1 MSTVLFVFLLY
12 LVGMVIVGI
21 ITARLAS
28 KSLDDFILGGRKL
41 WTPVIALSE
50 KGTDM
55 SAWLLIGLPG
65 QAFKMGLG
73 ALWAGI
79 GVWLGSLFNWLVIAT
94 PMRKLSGKF
103 NALTLPD
110 YFESRFDDTSHLLRV
125 TSSVLI
131 VFFFTLYVSAQVVGA
146 GKILASTFN
155 IHHVVGMLIGLS
167 IILFYTMAGGFI
179 AESWTD
185 FFQGLIMAIALIL
198 MSIVG
203 VIALG
208 GLGSAF
214 SRIGSLDAKAV
225 LLSAGESGTALYLG
239 LILGSLAIGFGYAG
253 QPHILMRYMALQDAK
268 EVKKAALIAMTW
280 TTFAVGG
287 AIFLGFFAIPFL
299 RGEITDP
306 EHVTLA
312 FATKILPGWLVGFVL
327 AAATAAMMSTVD
339 SQLLV
344 ATSAITE
351 DIYRKLINPRASQKS
366 LVRLARIFTAIVAII
381 AFIFGLRAERL
392 VYWLVLYAWGGLAA
406 SFGPPLILSLLWMR
420 TTKIGVF
427 AGMVI
432 GAITIVIWYNVPAL
446 KDFLYELVPGF
457 LLSLLITWL
466 VSLIT
471 QKSKIPKP
479 SLNRN
484 GLDKDLNA

>member
-1 MSTVLFVFLLY
+1 MSMVLIVFLIY
-12 LVGMVIVGI
+12 LVGMVIAGI

-28 KSLDDFILGGRKL
+28 KSLDNFILGGRKI

-94 PMRKLSGKF
+94 PLRKLTGKF

-110 YFESRFDDTSHLLRV
+110 YFESRFEDTSHLLRI
-125 TSSVLI
+125 TSSILI

-146 GKILASTFN
+146 GKILASAFN
-155 IHHVVGMLIGLS
+155 IHQIVGMLIGLS

-185 FFQGLIMAIALIL
+185 FFQGLIMAVALVL
-198 MSIVG
+198 MCVVG

-208 GLGSAF
+208 GFSSAF
-214 SRIGSLDAKAV
+214 SRIGSIDHKAV

-239 LILGSLAIGFGYAG
+239 LILGGLAIGFGYAG
-253 QPHILMRYMALQDAK
+253 QPHIVMRYMALQDAK
-268 EVKKAALIAMTW
+268 EVKKAAIIAMTW

-312 FATKILPGWLVGFVL
+312 FAAKILPPWLVGFIL

-344 ATSAITE
+344 ATSAISE
-351 DIYRKLINPRASQKS
+351 DIYRKIINPDASQKY
-366 LVRLARIFTAIVAII
+366 LVKLARIFTAVVAII
-381 AFIFGLRAERL
+381 AFILGLRAERL

-406 SFGPPLILSLLWMR
+406 SFGPPLILSLKWKGTTR
-420 TTKIGVF
+420 TGVF
-427 AGMVI
+427 AGMIV
-432 GAITIVIWYNVPAL
+432 GAITIVIWYNTPVL
-446 KDFLYELVPGF
+446 KNFLYELVPGF
-457 LLSLLITWL
+457 VFSLLATWL
-466 VSLIT
+466 VSLATRVSEHQGI
-471 QKSKIPKP
+471 
-479 SLNRN
+479 R
-484 GLDKDLNA
+484 

>member
-1 MSTVLFVFLLY
+1 MSTVLLVFLLY
-12 LVGMVIVGI
+12 LAGMVLVGI

-28 KSLDDFILGGRKL
+28 RSIDDFILGGKKM

-79 GVWLGSLFNWLVIAT
+79 GVWLGSLFNWIVIAT
-94 PMRKLSGKF
+94 PLRKLTGKY

-110 YFESRFDDTSHLLRV
+110 YFESRFEDKSHLLRI
-125 TSSVLI
+125 TSSILI

-146 GKILASTFN
+146 GKILASTFQISN
-155 IHHVVGMLIGLS
+155 VVGMLIGMS
-167 IILFYTMAGGFI
+167 IILFYTMMGGFI

-185 FFQGLIMAIALIL
+185 FIQGLIMVTALIL
-198 MSIVG
+198 LCVA
-203 VIALG
+203 ALLSCG
-208 GLGSAF
+208 GLGSIVA
-214 SRIGSLDAKAV
+214 RVKDIDPHAV
-225 LLSAGESGTALYLG
+225 LMSAGESGFPLYIG

-253 QPHILMRYMALQDAK
+253 QPHIVMRYMALK
-268 EVKKAALIAMTW
+268 NENEVKKAAIIAMTW
-280 TTFAVGG
+280 TTFAVFA
-287 AIFLGFFAIPFL
+287 AILVGFFAIPFL

-312 FATKILPGWLVGFVL
+312 FAAKLLPGWLVGFIL
-327 AAATAAMMSTVD
+327 AAAVAAMMSTVD

-351 DIYRKLINPRASQKS
+351 DIYRKLINPAASQKY
-366 LVRLARIFTAIVAII
+366 LVLLARIFTVVVAVI
-381 AFIFGLRAERL
+381 AFVLGLGAEQL

-406 SFGPPLILSLLWMR
+406 SFGPPLILSLLWKR
-420 TTKIGVF
+420 TTKLGVF
-427 AGMVI
+427 TGMLV
-432 GAITIVIWYNVPAL
+432 GAITIVVWYNVPVL
-446 KDFLYELVPGF
+446 KNNLYELVPGF
-457 LLSLLITWL
+457 ILSLVITWL
-466 VSLIT
+466 VSLFT
-471 QKSKIPKP
+471 RAKVPQRQ
-479 SLNRN
+479 N
-484 GLDKDLNA
+484 

>member
-1 MSTVLFVFLLY
+1 
-12 LVGMVIVGI
+12 MVIVGI
-21 ITARLAS
+21 VTARFAS
-28 KSLDDFILGGRKL
+28 KSLDDFILGGRKM

-65 QAFKMGLG
+65 QAFTMGIG

-94 PMRKLSGKF
+94 PLRRLAGKY

-110 YFESRFDDTSHLLRV
+110 YFESRFNDTSHILRI
-125 TSSVLI
+125 TSSLLI

-146 GKILASTFN
+146 GKILSSTFG
-155 IHHVVGMLIGLS
+155 IHQVYGMIIGLS
-167 IILFYTMAGGFI
+167 IILFYTMMGGFI

-185 FFQGLIMAIALIL
+185 FFQGIIM
-198 MSIVG
+198 
-203 VIALG
+203 VIALVLMCIVALAITG
-208 GLGSAF
+208 GFGPVFAHV
-214 SRIGSLDAKAV
+214 RGIDPTAAMM
-225 LLSAGESGTALYLG
+225 SAGESGMALWLG
-239 LILGSLAIGFGYAG
+239 LILGGLAIGFGYAG
-253 QPHILMRYMALQDAK
+253 QPHIVMRYMALKETK
-268 EVKKAALIAMTW
+268 EVKKAAIIAMTW
-280 TTFAVGG
+280 TTFAVAG
-287 AIFLGFFAIPFL
+287 AIFLGFLAIPFL

-312 FATKILPGWLVGFVL
+312 FATKILPGWLVGFIL

-351 DIYRKLINPRASQKS
+351 DIYRKLINPNASQKY
-366 LVRLARIFTAIVAII
+366 LVRQARIFTVVIAVI
-381 AFIFGLRAERL
+381 AFVLGLFANKL

-406 SFGPPLILSLLWMR
+406 SFGPPLILSLLWKR

-427 AGMVI
+427 VGMIV

-446 KDFLYELVPGF
+446 KSFMYELIPGF
-457 LLSLLITWL
+457 FLALLATWI
-466 VSLIT
+466 VSLFT
-471 QKSKIPKP
+471 RRSDDGGHE
-479 SLNRN
+479 S
-484 GLDKDLNA
+484 GMD

>member
-1 MSTVLFVFLLY
+1 MSSVLLVFLIY

-28 KSLDDFILGGRKL
+28 KSLDDFILGGRKM

-65 QAFKMGLG
+65 QAFKMGIG
-73 ALWAGI
+73 AIWAGI

-94 PMRKLSGKF
+94 PLRRLSGKY
-103 NALTLPD
+103 NALTVPD
-110 YFESRFDDTSHLLRV
+110 YFESRFNDKSHILRI
-125 TSSVLI
+125 TSSILI

-155 IHHVVGMLIGLS
+155 IHHIVGMVIGLS

-185 FFQGLIMAIALIL
+185 FFQGLIMVVALIL

-203 VIALG
+203 IIAVG
-208 GLGSAF
+208 GF
-214 SRIGSLDAKAV
+214 SNVFAKVGAIDTKAV
-225 LLSAGESGTALYLG
+225 LLSAGNSGTALYLG
-239 LILGSLAIGFGYAG
+239 LILGGLAIGFGYAG
-253 QPHILMRYMALQDAK
+253 QPHIVMRYMALQDTK
-268 EVKKAALIAMTW
+268 EVKKAAIIAMTW
-280 TTFAVGG
+280 TTFAVAG
-287 AIFLGFFAIPFL
+287 AILVGFIAIPFL
-299 RGEITDP
+299 RGEIADP

-312 FATKILPGWLVGFVL
+312 FAAKIFPGWLVGFIL

-344 ATSAITE
+344 ATSSITE
-351 DIYRKLINPRASQKS
+351 DIYRKLINPNASQRH
-366 LVRLARIFTAIVAII
+366 LVFLARVFTVIVAVI
-381 AFIFGLRAERL
+381 AFILGLSAEKA

-406 SFGPPLILSLLWMR
+406 SFGPPLIMSLLWKR
-420 TTKIGVF
+420 TTKTGALV
-427 AGMVI
+427 GMIVGAVVI
-432 GAITIVIWYNVPAL
+432 VVWYNVPAL
-446 KDFLYELVPGF
+446 KGLLYELIPGF
-457 LLSLLITWL
+457 VLGLSATII
-466 VSLIT
+466 VSLFT
-471 QKSKIPKP
+471 RAQTSAEEQN
-479 SLNRN
+479 S
-484 GLDKDLNA
+484 

>member
-1 MSTVLFVFLLY
+1 MSTVLLVFLLY

-21 ITARLAS
+21 VTARLAS
-28 KSLDDFILGGRKL
+28 KSLDDFILGGRKM

-65 QAFKMGLG
+65 QAFRMGLG

-94 PMRKLSGKF
+94 PLRKLAGKY

-110 YFESRFDDTSHLLRV
+110 YFESRFNDTSHLLRI
-125 TSSVLI
+125 TSSILI

-146 GKILASTFN
+146 GKILASTFQ
-155 IHHVVGMLIGLS
+155 ISPVIGMVIGLS
-167 IILFYTMAGGFI
+167 IILFYTIMGGFV

-185 FFQGLIMAIALIL
+185 FFQGIIM
-198 MSIVG
+198 
-203 VIALG
+203 VIALVLMCVVAVITFG
-208 GLGSAF
+208 GIGKIFAEISA
-214 SRIGSLDAKAV
+214 IDPKAV

-239 LILGSLAIGFGYAG
+239 LILGGLAIGFGYAG
-253 QPHILMRYMALQDAK
+253 QPHIVMRYMALQDPK
-268 EVKKAALIAMTW
+268 EVKKAAIIAMTW
-280 TTFAVGG
+280 TTFAVTA
-287 AIFLGFFAIPFL
+287 AIFLGFFAIPLL

-312 FATKILPGWLVGFVL
+312 FAARILPGWLVGFIL

-344 ATSAITE
+344 ATSAVTE
-351 DIYRKLINPRASQKS
+351 DIYRKLINPAASQKY
-366 LVRLARIFTAIVAII
+366 LVRLARIFTVVIAII
-381 AFIFGLRAERL
+381 AFILGLSAEQA

-406 SFGPPLILSLLWMR
+406 SFGPPLILSLLWRR
-420 TTKIGVF
+420 TTRMGVF
-427 AGMVI
+427 AGMVM
-432 GAITIVIWYNVPAL
+432 GAITIVVWYNVPAL
-446 KDFLYELVPGF
+446 KAFLYELIPGF
-457 LLSLLITWL
+457 GLSLIATWL
-466 VSLIT
+466 VSLVT
-471 QKSKIPKP
+471 RRSGDASPE
-479 SLNRN
+479 ST
-484 GLDKDLNA
+484 

>member
-1 MSTVLFVFLLY
+1 M
-12 LVGMVIVGI
+12 
-21 ITARLAS
+21 
-28 KSLDDFILGGRKL
+28 

-65 QAFKMGLG
+65 QAFKMGIG

-94 PMRKLSGKF
+94 PLRRLTGKF

-110 YFESRFDDTSHLLRV
+110 YFESRFEDNSHILRI
-125 TSSVLI
+125 TSSILI

-146 GKILASTFN
+146 GKILAATFN
-155 IHHVVGMLIGLS
+155 IHQTVGMMIGLG
-167 IILFYTMAGGFI
+167 IILFYTMMGGFI

-185 FFQGLIMAIALIL
+185 FIQGLIMVVALVL
-198 MSIVG
+198 MCIVG
-203 VIALG
+203 IISFG
-208 GLGSAF
+208 GLGSIFEKIA
-214 SRIGSLDAKAV
+214 SIDPKAV

-253 QPHILMRYMALQDAK
+253 QPHILMRYMALK
-268 EVKKAALIAMTW
+268 NEREVKKALIIAMTW
-280 TTFAVGG
+280 TTFAVAG
-287 AIFLGFFAIPFL
+287 AIFLGFIAIPLL

-312 FATKILPGWLVGFVL
+312 FAAKILPGWLVGFIL

-344 ATSAITE
+344 TTSAITE
-351 DIYRKLINPRASQKS
+351 DIYRKIINPEAAQRY
-366 LVRLARIFTAIVAII
+366 LVRLARIFTVIVAII
-381 AFIFGLRAERL
+381 AFILGLRAERL

-406 SFGPPLILSLLWMR
+406 SFGPPLILSLLWEK
-420 TTKIGVF
+420 TTRIGVF
-427 AGMVI
+427 VGMVV
-432 GAITIVIWYNVPAL
+432 GAVIIVIWYNVPAL
-446 KDFLYELVPGF
+446 KNFLYELVPGF
-457 LLSLLITWL
+457 ILSLLTTWV
-466 VSLIT
+466 VSLLT
-471 QKSKIPKP
+471 QKSLNVPK
-479 SLNRN
+479 SQETREMQS
-484 GLDKDLNA
+484 

>member
-1 MSTVLFVFLLY
+1 VSIVLFVFLVY

-28 KSLDDFILGGRKL
+28 KSLDDFILGGRKM

-73 ALWAGI
+73 AIWAGI
-79 GVWLGSLFNWLVIAT
+79 GVWVGSLFNWLVIAT
-94 PMRKLSGKF
+94 PLRKLAGKY

-110 YFESRFDDTSHLLRV
+110 YFESRFNDTSHLLRI
-125 TSSVLI
+125 TSSFLI

-146 GKILASTFN
+146 GKILSSTFG
-155 IHHVVGMLIGLS
+155 IHQVYGMVIGLS
-167 IILFYTMAGGFI
+167 IILFYTMMGGFI

-185 FFQGLIMAIALIL
+185 FVQGIIM
-198 MSIVG
+198 
-203 VIALG
+203 VIALVLMCIVGLVVTG
-208 GLGSAF
+208 GFGNLMTHVRGIDPSA
-214 SRIGSLDAKAV
+214 A
-225 LLSAGESGTALYLG
+225 LLSAGNTGMALYLG
-239 LILGSLAIGFGYAG
+239 LILGGLAIGFGYAG
-253 QPHILMRYMALQDAK
+253 QPHIVMRYMALRDPK
-268 EVKKAALIAMTW
+268 EVKKAAIIAMTW
-280 TTFAVGG
+280 TTFAVAG
-287 AIFLGFFAIPFL
+287 AILVGFLAIPFL

-312 FATKILPGWLVGFVL
+312 FAAKILPGWLVGFIL

-351 DIYRKLINPRASQKS
+351 DLYRKILNPNASQKY
-366 LVRLARIFTAIVAII
+366 LVRQARIFTVVIAAI
-381 AFIFGLRAERL
+381 AFVLGLFAKNL

-406 SFGPPLILSLLWMR
+406 TFGPPLILSLLWKNA
-420 TTKIGVF
+420 TKIGTF
-427 AGMVI
+427 AGMI
-432 GAITIVIWYNVPAL
+432 TGAVTIVVWYNVPAL
-446 KDFLYELVPGF
+446 KSFMYELIPGF
-457 LLSLLITWL
+457 LLSFLATWL
-466 VSLIT
+466 VSLFT
-471 QKSKIPKP
+471 ASKSVLRPDEFH
-479 SLNRN
+479 ST
-484 GLDKDLNA
+484 G